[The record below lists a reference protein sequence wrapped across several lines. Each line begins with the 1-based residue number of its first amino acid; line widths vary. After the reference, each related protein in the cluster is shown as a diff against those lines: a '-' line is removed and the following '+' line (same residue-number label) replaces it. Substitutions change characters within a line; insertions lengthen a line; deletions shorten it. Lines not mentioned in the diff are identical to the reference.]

1 MVQRCLWKCF
11 AKGHTRVFQR
21 HPRHFPEP
29 QKDCS
34 GRSWTWRRWRQSA
47 ASSTVSRSDVS
58 WTAPRQKSGTAVY
71 WVRKHCV
78 HSSLWL
84 LLLRREKGKQMTA
97 SWVARVPNLQRKS
110 EIEANWL
117 STLAKEVTLPKQLLM
132 YCRAWSVCTRTILQ
146 ENNFETSSSN
156 EESAVRSDA
165 APLIEWMDVVE
176 AVKEG
181 EDGKLLAFFIV
192 LHRCA
197 SREAAD

>member
-1 MVQRCLWKCF
+1 M
-11 AKGHTRVFQR
+11 
-21 HPRHFPEP
+21 
-29 QKDCS
+29 
-34 GRSWTWRRWRQSA
+34 
-47 ASSTVSRSDVS
+47 SRLVGS

-71 WVRKHCV
+71 WVRMHCV

-84 LLLRREKGKQMTA
+84 LLLRRKESKQIIA
-97 SWVARVPNLQRKS
+97 NWAIWVLPNLQRKS

-117 STLAKEVTLPKQLLM
+117 STLAKDVALPKQLLM

-146 ENNFETSSSN
+146 ENNFETRSSN
-156 EESAVRSDA
+156 EESAVRSET
-165 APLIEWMDVVE
+165 APLIEWIDVVE

-197 SREAAD
+197 SMEAIATD